1 MICPACKALN
11 DDSADACFTCGR
23 ALTALTQGSIIAT
36 RYEVQSPLGKGG
48 MGMVYK
54 AHDRMLDETVAIKV
68 LRAEFANTGEMAKR
82 FRHEIKLARKVSHR
96 NVCRIHEYGEDGGVR
111 YISMEYVEGTDIKQ
125 LARDKGGYLEHEEA
139 FDVSIQTADGLQAI
153 HDVGIIHRDLKT
165 SNIMRDNS
173 GRVRL
178 MDFGIAKI
186 GGRDSST
193 GGGGLTSTGQIMGTP
208 EYMSPEQC
216 LGDKIDH
223 RSDIYALG
231 IAVYEIF
238 SGTVPFRGDTPV
250 ATLFKHIQ
258 DPVPFEGPVAG
269 RIPHSAVPVL
279 RKALAKNRADRYESA
294 AEMAE
299 ALRKAQ
305 QQAKSG
311 IATDAAPT
319 GGHPVIVPAGE
330 GTGSTPTDRRRV
342 TRLDIFVNFIIR
354 RVGTAGT
361 VLQEERTIAENVGR
375 GGARVMTS
383 ISSLSPGDI
392 VHLEEVGG
400 PFKTR
405 AEVRGSYVGKDRIR
419 RLNLRFLDSPA
430 PDYLVHVDEGG
441 SSGRRL
447 PFGPGDSGRQGG
459 R

>member
-1 MICPACKALN
+1 
-11 DDSADACFTCGR
+11 
-23 ALTALTQGSIIAT
+23 
-36 RYEVQSPLGKGG
+36 
-48 MGMVYK
+48 MVYK
-54 AHDRMLDETVAIKV
+54 AHDRELDETVAIKV

-96 NVCRIHEYGEDGGVR
+96 NVCRIHDYGEDNGVR
-111 YISMEYVEGTDIKQ
+111 FISMEYVEGTDIKQ
-125 LARDKGGYLEHEEA
+125 LARDKGGYLGAEEA
-139 FDVSIQTADGLQAI
+139 FDVATQTADGLQAI

-186 GGRDSST
+186 GGADRST

-238 SGTVPFRGDTPV
+238 TGTVPFRGDTPV

-258 DPVPFEGPVAG
+258 DPVPFEGPVAA
-269 RIPHSAVPVL
+269 RIPLSAVPVI
-279 RKALAKNRADRYESA
+279 RKALAKNRADRYSQA
-294 AEMAE
+294 TEMAE

-305 QQAKSG
+305 QQAKAG
-311 IATDAAPT
+311 VPADAAPT
-319 GGHPVIVPAGE
+319 GGHPVIVPVGE
-330 GTGSTPTDRRRV
+330 PGAAVTPTPTDRRRAS
-342 TRLDIFVNFIIR
+342 RLDIPVNFKIR
-354 RVGTAGT
+354 RLGTAGT
-361 VLQEERTIAENVGR
+361 VLQEERTVAENMGR
-375 GGARVMTS
+375 GGARVFTTM
-383 ISSLSPGDI
+383 SSLAPGDI
-392 VHLEEVGG
+392 VELEHVDG

-441 SSGRRL
+441 TGGRR
-447 PFGPGDSGRQGG
+447 R
-459 R
+459 